1 MDCTGGVVLVMGNL
15 PLNIISMKAIV
26 LKAAGGVENLLL
38 EDIAVPAIKEDEVLV
53 KVKALSINPV
63 DATLRKNDDFLRLVM
78 HLGKDDQPVILGWD
92 ISGVVER
99 VGKAVTGFRTGDE
112 VFGMVN
118 FTGHGKAYAEYV
130 AAPESHLALKPSTIS
145 HEEAAAATLAPL
157 TAWQTL
163 VSLAGVKPGDKVLI
177 HSAAGGVGHYA
188 VQIARHLG
196 AYVIGTSSAANR
208 DFVLGLGADEHID
221 YASQRFEELVKDAD
235 LVVDSVFD
243 KGHLERSLQ
252 SVKTKGKLISLV
264 MFPDERLSRIALMSR
279 KFLYR
284 MEVASDGKDMEAIA
298 GLLEKGSLRS
308 YVSKTFRFDE
318 MRQAHQLIESG
329 HTRGKIVVT
338 I

>member
-1 MDCTGGVVLVMGNL
+1 LDCTGGVVLVMGNL

-26 LKAAGGVENLLL
+26 LKASGGVENLVL
-38 EDIAVPAIKEDEVLV
+38 EDIAVPAIKDDEVLV

-163 VSLAGVKPGDKVLI
+163 VSEARAAVEVIHRLGVAQEAGIPAGGFDPALQPGESRFPLPTDWRPHRTTRI
-177 HSAAGGVGHYA
+177 ACGAPRCSAAA
-188 VQIARHLG
+188 PAPNRP
-196 AYVIGTSSAANR
+196 AAW
-208 DFVLGLGADEHID
+208 
-221 YASQRFEELVKDAD
+221 S
-235 LVVDSVFD
+235 
-243 KGHLERSLQ
+243 
-252 SVKTKGKLISLV
+252 
-264 MFPDERLSRIALMSR
+264 PALR
-279 KFLYR
+279 
-284 MEVASDGKDMEAIA
+284 
-298 GLLEKGSLRS
+298 
-308 YVSKTFRFDE
+308 
-318 MRQAHQLIESG
+318 
-329 HTRGKIVVT
+329 
-338 I
+338 